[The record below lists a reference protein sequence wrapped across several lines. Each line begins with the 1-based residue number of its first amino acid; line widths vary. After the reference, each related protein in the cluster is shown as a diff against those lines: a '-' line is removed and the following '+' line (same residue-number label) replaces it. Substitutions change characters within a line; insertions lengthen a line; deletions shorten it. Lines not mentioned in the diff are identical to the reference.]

1 MKKKRIAM
9 LLAATLTFSQSM
21 GAVIP
26 VAAEEL
32 TADTG
37 QETAETEESVR
48 RTMTRKQQGKQL
60 QCLIWKTMRN

>member
-32 TADTG
+32 TADAE
-37 QETAETEESVR
+37 QETTESEEAVQENGDGETASDTELEE
-48 RTMTRKQQGKQL
+48 
-60 QCLIWKTMRN
+60 MRN

>member
-9 LLAATLTFSQSM
+9 LLAAALTFSQSM
-21 GAVIP
+21 GAAIP

-37 QETAETEESVR
+37 QETAETEESEFR
-48 RTMTRKQQGKQL
+48 RTVARK
-60 QCLIWKTMRN
+60 